1 MSAERMVELEIKVTY
16 QERLLQDLDEVVTA
30 QSRIID
36 TLEKR
41 VSALESRLRAAMSG
55 DDEG

>member
-1 MSAERMVELEIKVTY
+1 MVELEIKVTY